1 MKRDHGVRLEMT
13 VAEICIVSSSD
24 LPFKRHRQC
33 VLNFSFH
40 KTPGASSLHYKKGR
54 NLTKR
59 GIIAILSMPL
69 SLQTETAFTLAF
81 PRRTKTVSDK
91 ISQTS
96 AVFVYSSQ
104 TN

>member
-24 LPFKRHRQC
+24 LPFKRHS

-40 KTPGASSLHYKKGR
+40 KTPGASSYTRKKG
-54 NLTKR
+54 LTKR